1 MLLSTVRL
9 KSALQQDPRWVCLQ
23 SSVPPPQSRTS
34 HSPAR
39 TSWQPGA
46 WFGETETLK
55 KKKKLYWNHRH
66 ICTVCR
72 YCAVRVSGCRGS
84 FLTWAGCKVVPFW
97 NRPPR
102 LSSSV
107 WTAVCA
113 TQPSCCAGGVQ
124 PKHTTFTVNQ
134 LPADVS
140 CLISFWIVLLVIFPT
155 VLDVLDW
162 CDIKK
167 QP

>member
-9 KSALQQDPRWVCLQ
+9 KTALQRDPRWVYLQ
-23 SSVPPPQSRTS
+23 SNVPRPQSRTS

-46 WFGETETLK
+46 WFGETEK
-55 KKKKLYWNHRH
+55 KNVKSYWNHTH
-66 ICTVCR
+66 IWTVCP
-72 YCAVRVSGCRGS
+72 YWVWVSGCRGS

-97 NRPPR
+97 NRPPQ

-113 TQPSCCAGGVQ
+113 TQPSCCAGDVQ
-124 PKHTTFTVNQ
+124 PKHTTFTVNFSQ
-134 LPADVS
+134 LTQWCCSSINSVQCFGTQTSQADV
-140 CLISFWIVLLVIFPT
+140 LPY
-155 VLDVLDW
+155 
-162 CDIKK
+162 
-167 QP
+167 